1 MSKTQRNSHCLLI
14 VMTCQNPRA
23 IMAPERSNA
32 PLSAR
37 TLFRLSAAR
46 CRSGVPVA
54 TSRGGLTAVVRSHAR
69 MLAQAPTRRLFS
81 VSQHTSSQT
90 FVTRLLSP
98 DIIPGSFVQGR
109 YARIQRLLLDIVH
122 SRNATTSPPCANRD
136 DSEDSQLHNSA
147 TLCSMS
153 IKRGPDHMFSR
164 TSNCAF
170 HELWGG

>member
-81 VSQHTSSQT
+81 VLQHTSSQT

-109 YARIQRLLLDIVH
+109 YARIQRLLDIVH

>member
-1 MSKTQRNSHCLLI
+1 
-14 VMTCQNPRA
+14 
-23 IMAPERSNA
+23 MAPERSNA

-54 TSRGGLTAVVRSHAR
+54 TSRGGSAVVVRSHAR

-81 VSQHTSSQT
+81 VLQHTSSQT
-90 FVTRLLSP
+90 FVTRPPSP
-98 DIIPGSFVQGR
+98 DLIPGIFVQGR
-109 YARIQRLLLDIVH
+109 HTRIQRLLLDIIH
-122 SRNATTSPPCANRD
+122 FRNATTSPPCANRD
-136 DSEDSQLHNSA
+136 DSEAFQLHNSA
-147 TLCSMS
+147 ALCSMS

-170 HELWGG
+170 HEMWGG